1 MFQILPRRV
10 RAWGAMG
17 ALCLS
22 LSLSLSSLLAMT
34 FAQADD
40 IEPFSATPTVSGVAI
55 SPAVA
60 TAGTPLGAVV
70 TARITDARLIT
81 NSVVLQKLN
90 ASNAVIGTL
99 GNLNDEGREGDSVGG
114 DKTFTLRTTVLE
126 NTPGPLRFR
135 VAAAFQGNRETMVY
149 SMPFT
154 LVVNGTAT
162 GVGISSP
169 SNGSYIN
176 TPVITL
182 VGSVGDVSAQ
192 VKVNGILAPLSGNQ
206 FAVSVP
212 LNEGPNTVTAVAS
225 NSNGST
231 TSSSIQ
237 VTLDTTAPRI
247 EIYSPAANGTTAQV
261 MATVGG
267 MVNDIVV
274 GTVNPQQATVTV
286 NGVAAEVLNR
296 TFVARNVPLNLGSNQ
311 LQAVA
316 TDRAGNRTTIT
327 STVQRISS
335 TQAGLTVLSGN
346 GQSGRAGTQLASPL
360 VVKLVNSQGQ
370 GMPGKPVVFRV
381 IAQDGLVSPSG
392 NAGTGLSAVA
402 VNTDAQGQARVFFQ
416 LGSRSGAGNNLVEA
430 SASGVSTTADFSAS
444 GQPGPA
450 NLVVVDSGN
459 NQAGVVGQPLPLPFI
474 AIVTDTNNNRLANVP
489 VTFAVRDGN
498 GSFGNAGA
506 SILQTASD
514 GDGRVAATL
523 VLGPDP
529 GVNNNVVELSF
540 AGNPGYAAAFA
551 ATGMVPGP
559 ASETRISGV
568 VLDNSN
574 QPIPGATLRLLQIT
588 QGNASNIPQEM
599 ATAVRTDAQGQ
610 FLMQPVPVGIFK
622 LMVDGGTAERPGLWP
637 TLDFDMITV
646 PGQNNVLG
654 MPIYLPE
661 LNPNNR
667 VCVNETTGGTV
678 TIPEVP
684 GFALQIAPG
693 AATFPGG
700 SRSGCVFV
708 TLVNMDKVPMSPGFG
723 QQPRFVVTIQPVGTH
738 FNPPARMSIPNVDG
752 LAPRAVTEMYSYD
765 HDLASFVAIGSATVS
780 PDGSTITSDVGVGV
794 IKAGWHCSGP
804 PNSSGSA
811 GTCPTCNKCE
821 GASCVPDNAQTPP
834 QASPTDCKEQ
844 YCKNGGVATRSKDS
858 EQLTQA
864 CKFCK
869 NGNPENRP
877 NAMSPPN
884 KPSACCFDGEDV
896 DKYDSPL
903 ETLIAKCPERK
914 QRKMA
919 DGSFRRHEVDGCSF
933 GIPDFPS
940 TNIQDPVSGIFNVPG
955 TGTEFGRFQGVPL
968 ADGEEVDNLP
978 CNHHDICY
986 QTCKKEK
993 TSCDDTMK
1001 QEMDVVCD
1009 RAYPTAE
1016 CPYSGAEALLKC
1028 AIGIPDGGV
1037 HQNYF
1042 TERAWCAVA
1051 ASGYRAG
1058 LGAFGGSAHSTRQKE
1073 FCQCCD

>member
-1 MFQILPRRV
+1 M
-10 RAWGAMG
+10 
-17 ALCLS
+17 
-22 LSLSLSSLLAMT
+22 
-34 FAQADD
+34 
-40 IEPFSATPTVSGVAI
+40 
-55 SPAVA
+55 
-60 TAGTPLGAVV
+60 
-70 TARITDARLIT
+70 
-81 NSVVLQKLN
+81 
-90 ASNAVIGTL
+90 
-99 GNLNDEGREGDSVGG
+99 
-114 DKTFTLRTTVLE
+114 
-126 NTPGPLRFR
+126 
-135 VAAAFQGNRETMVY
+135 
-149 SMPFT
+149 
-154 LVVNGTAT
+154 
-162 GVGISSP
+162 
-169 SNGSYIN
+169 
-176 TPVITL
+176 
-182 VGSVGDVSAQ
+182 
-192 VKVNGILAPLSGNQ
+192 
-206 FAVSVP
+206 
-212 LNEGPNTVTAVAS
+212 
-225 NSNGST
+225 
-231 TSSSIQ
+231 
-237 VTLDTTAPRI
+237 
-247 EIYSPAANGTTAQV
+247 
-261 MATVGG
+261 
-267 MVNDIVV
+267 
-274 GTVNPQQATVTV
+274 
-286 NGVAAEVLNR
+286 LNR

-360 VVKLVNSQGQ
+360 VFKLVNSQGQ

-523 VLGPDP
+523 VLGPNP

-654 MPIYLPE
+654 MPIHLPE

-667 VCVNETTGGTV
+667 VCVNETTSGTV

-693 AATFPGG
+693 SATFPGG

-708 TLVNMDKVPMSPGFG
+708 TPVNMDKVPMSPGFG

-794 IKAGWHCSGP
+794 IKAGWHCSGN
-804 PNSSGSA
+804 PNSLGSA
-811 GTCPTCNKCE
+811 GTCPVCQKCE
-821 GASCVPDNAQTPP
+821 GADCQPDAKLDGTTC
-834 QASPTDCKEQ
+834 QASPTKVCKAGKCVPPDMAVEIVTPTGSALSISAEPDMPDATFTARLDSSGIQ
-844 YCKNGGVATRSKDS
+844 LASVTFKWYLTIDYSGHGRSDSHRVPPQGTIDVVGNVNWKPNWGGVLAGGDVKVYVEARAGSVRASDQKGGYQIKGINPSEALVKTYLGSSPWFISRLVRQESRFRQFQPSPGEPLFGPPNGWGLMQTDPPPSESAIWNWKSNIDAGKAVVSAKGASATSFWNR
-858 EQLTQA
+858 QVTQYTTWIA
-864 CKFCK
+864 AHPGTASPPASRTYGDITFAYAPTGTQKSLGDAIWIK
-869 NGNPENRP
+869 QYNGAPNGNFVAWDNASDPTNPQWVFHETGGAGGCP
-877 NAMSPPN
+877 NYVSCVCSQSP
-884 KPSACCFDGEDV
+884 
-896 DKYDSPL
+896 
-903 ETLIAKCPERK
+903 
-914 QRKMA
+914 
-919 DGSFRRHEVDGCSF
+919 
-933 GIPDFPS
+933 
-940 TNIQDPVSGIFNVPG
+940 
-955 TGTEFGRFQGVPL
+955 
-968 ADGEEVDNLP
+968 
-978 CNHHDICY
+978 
-986 QTCKKEK
+986 
-993 TSCDDTMK
+993 
-1001 QEMDVVCD
+1001 
-1009 RAYPTAE
+1009 
-1016 CPYSGAEALLKC
+1016 
-1028 AIGIPDGGV
+1028 
-1037 HQNYF
+1037 
-1042 TERAWCAVA
+1042 
-1051 ASGYRAG
+1051 
-1058 LGAFGGSAHSTRQKE
+1058 
-1073 FCQCCD
+1073 